1 VKISPEDGAEGS
13 TVTGA
18 WGGSRMTHIHI
29 SLCGRT
35 TVTDDHGRVRLI
47 AGVKPIRILEML
59 ALQQGE
65 SLSKDVIAD
74 RLWDGRPPRSWV
86 GTLESHISTLRR
98 DIGCVGRSSAL
109 TTTAQGYVLTD
120 AGVTVDVVELRR
132 LLQAAGRADDRSRAA
147 LVIQAPDLRQG
158 ALLAGNM
165 YSLWAEQARA
175 EVDTLLLEACTEA
188 ARASYRLGD
197 NATARSLAQR
207 AIELDECA
215 EGAWHVVLESLE
227 SDGRTGEAL
236 TAYGRLRAVM
246 LDRIGIEPS
255 IATRAVYARLLA
267 HDAAATDAGGG
278 DTDRAEL
285 RGLLRLLR
293 QRLEGWPGVVVPE
306 QDSRLAEIAAN
317 ILAVA

>member
-1 VKISPEDGAEGS
+1 M
-13 TVTGA
+13 GA
-18 WGGSRMTHIHI
+18 WGGSRMSHIRI

-35 TVTDDHGRVRLI
+35 TVTDEVGRVRLI

-132 LLQAAGRADDRSRAA
+132 LLQAAARGDDRSRPGLVTRA
-147 LVIQAPDLRQG
+147 LDLHQG
-158 ALLAGNM
+158 ALLAGNP
-165 YSLWAEQARA
+165 YSLWAGQARA
-175 EVDTLLLEACTEA
+175 ELESQLVESCTEA

-197 NATARSLAQR
+197 DTTARSLAQR

-215 EGAWHVVLESLE
+215 EGAWQVVLESLE
-227 SDGRTGEAL
+227 RDGRTGEAL

-255 IATRAVYARLLA
+255 AASRAVYARLLA
-267 HDAAATDAGGG
+267 DDANAGGG
-278 DTDRAEL
+278 EADRAEL
-285 RGLLRLLR
+285 RGLLGLLR

-306 QDSRLAEIAAN
+306 QDARLAEIAAG

>member
-1 VKISPEDGAEGS
+1 MS
-13 TVTGA
+13 
-18 WGGSRMTHIHI
+18 HIRI
-29 SLCGRT
+29 VLCGRT
-35 TVTDDHGRVRLI
+35 TVTDELGRARLI

-65 SLSKDVIAD
+65 SLAKDVIAD

-109 TTTAQGYVLTD
+109 ATTAQGYVLTEE
-120 AGVTVDVVELRR
+120 GVTVDVVELRR
-132 LLQAAGRADDRSRAA
+132 LLQAAGRADDQTRSA
-147 LVIQAPDLRQG
+147 LVTQALDLRQG
-158 ALLAGNM
+158 ALLAGNP
-165 YSLWAEQARA
+165 YSLWAEQARN
-175 EVDTLLLEACTEA
+175 ELETMLVESCTEA
-188 ARASYRLGD
+188 ARSSYRTGD
-197 NATARSLAQR
+197 DVSARSLAQR
-207 AIELDECA
+207 AIDLDECA
-215 EGAWHVVLESLE
+215 EGAWQVVLESLE
-227 SDGRTGEAL
+227 RDGRRGEAL
-236 TAYGRLRAVM
+236 SAYGRLRAVM

-255 IATRAVYARLLA
+255 AASRAVYARLLA
-267 HDAAATDAGGG
+267 HDSGGN

-306 QDSRLAEIAAN
+306 QDSRLAEIAAS

>member
-1 VKISPEDGAEGS
+1 MSNI
-13 TVTGA
+13 
-18 WGGSRMTHIHI
+18 RI

-35 TVTDDHGRVRLI
+35 TVTDELGGARLI

-74 RLWDGRPPRSWV
+74 RLWEGSPPRSWV

-109 TTTAQGYVLTD
+109 STTAQGYVLTD
-120 AGVTVDVVELRR
+120 DGVTVDVVELRR
-132 LLQAAGRADDRSRAA
+132 LLAAAARADDHHRAA
-147 LVIQAPDLRQG
+147 LVTQALDLHQG
-158 ALLAGNM
+158 TLLSGNV

-175 EVDTLLLEACTEA
+175 ELDTVLVDACTEA
-188 ARASYRLGD
+188 ARSSYRSGD
-197 NATARSLAQR
+197 TVTARTLAQR
-207 AIELDECA
+207 AIDLDECA
-215 EGAWHVVLESLE
+215 EGAWQVVIESLE
-227 SDGRTGEAL
+227 SEGRRGDAL
-236 TAYGRLRAVM
+236 SAYGRLREAL
-246 LDRIGIEPS
+246 LDRVGIEPS
-255 IATRAVYARLLA
+255 AATRAVYARLLA
-267 HDAAATDAGGG
+267 NDANAD

-306 QDSRLAEIAAN
+306 QDSRLAEIAAG

>member
-1 VKISPEDGAEGS
+1 
-13 TVTGA
+13 
-18 WGGSRMTHIHI
+18 MTDE
-29 SLCGRT
+29 LGRA
-35 TVTDDHGRVRLI
+35 RLI

-65 SLSKDVIAD
+65 SLAKDVIAD
-74 RLWDGRPPRSWV
+74 RLWEGKPPRSWV

-109 TTTAQGYVLTD
+109 ATTAHGYVLTD
-120 AGVTVDVVELRR
+120 EGVTVDVVELRR
-132 LLQAAGRADDRSRAA
+132 LLQAADRAA
-147 LVIQAPDLRQG
+147 DRKRPALVAQALDLHQG
-158 ALLAGNM
+158 ALLAGNP
-165 YSLWAEQARA
+165 YSMWAEQARA
-175 EVDTLLLEACTEA
+175 EVETLLVESCTEA
-188 ARASYRLGD
+188 AQAAYRLGD
-197 NATARSLAQR
+197 DASARSLAQR

-215 EGAWHVVLESLE
+215 EGAWQVVIEALERV
-227 SDGRTGEAL
+227 GRRGDAL
-236 TAYGRLRAVM
+236 TAYGRLRTAM

-255 IATRAVYARLLA
+255 AASRAVYARLLA
-267 HDAAATDAGGG
+267 HDDDAQ

-306 QDSRLAEIAAN
+306 QDSRLAEIAAS